1 MLMSLSTPLC
11 GAKHCTDTAEFRRA
25 KVPSLRNSCIWSAA
39 SRATAPSVARRG
51 RQDLPT
57 GLPRRLVASSLGGP
71 CPGAGARALGHR
83 KASVLAD
90 RSRLPRRPMSHHQR
104 HRPPKSCS
112 DPPHRPEC
120 LAIELEKDLPK
131 LQTTPRRMGRCLSSR
146 TLDSCAIALLVRGAS
161 MCTHFLALLAACTLF
176 WFWNHDSLVG

>member
-1 MLMSLSTPLC
+1 MAQRNLSTTMFISLSTALC
-11 GAKHCTDTAEFRRA
+11 GVKYCTDTAEFRRA

-57 GLPRRLVASSLGGP
+57 GLPHRLVASSLGGP
-71 CPGAGARALGHR
+71 GPRAGARALGHR
-83 KASVLAD
+83 KSSVLVA

-104 HRPPKSCS
+104 HRHPKSCS

-131 LQTTPRRMGRCLSSR
+131 PQTTPRRMG
-146 TLDSCAIALLVRGAS
+146 
-161 MCTHFLALLAACTLF
+161 
-176 WFWNHDSLVG
+176 